1 MENCKILIG
10 KEKLTQQY
18 RRVRSLSY
26 RKIIIEMSFKTS
38 NANVSFQIINKI
50 LFETF
55 LVMLLCI

>member
-1 MENCKILIG
+1 MENCKILIE

-55 LVMLLCI
+55 LVVLLCI